1 MNWIYEVYVYYLV
14 EIDFLIVYDRFVWF
28 CVYFKLIYIEK
39 FVFMNVFIVMYIVFN
54 KVRVGFC

>member
-54 KVRVGFC
+54 